1 MYDELI
7 FFILYDIFSFDFEE
21 HHQGIQVNEEIPSIV
36 FEFLYS
42 VVLFPFEL

>member
-7 FFILYDIFSFDFEE
+7 FFILYDIFSFDFEV
-21 HHQGIQVNEEIPSIV
+21 HHHGIQVNEEVPSVV
-36 FEFLYS
+36 FDFWYF